1 MKNYTNLFSIT
12 CLLLIPV
19 LQTFAAG
26 EPMVEKRKTYTKS
39 YNISGS
45 DRITLDNKFGE
56 IKINTWTRN
65 EVKVDVTVITT
76 SSTEERAQQLLDLVS
91 IEDGK
96 NANGVF
102 FRTER
107 KNDPKKSA
115 NKSDYK
121 NDDSKTNYQ
130 VYLPA
135 GNPLKVSNQFGATII
150 PDINGQLEVDSKFGS
165 LTAGKLTNV
174 KQLSVEF
181 GTATIQSISGNNLD
195 IKFSRAIID
204 NVEGN
209 MKAKFE
215 HCSGVK
221 LGLENPV
228 KGLTISNSFTN
239 LYLDAGKN
247 LSADFNINTSFG
259 NFSNNTAFKIPEV
272 GDDKNKKPG
281 KTSHNYSGKAGSG
294 GAAIRI
300 SSEFGN
306 VVLGHNL
313 EMDLKEDKKTTTR
326 I

>member
-1 MKNYTNLFSIT
+1 MKNFTNLFSII

-19 LQTFAAG
+19 LQSLAA
-26 EPMVEKRKTYTKS
+26 EDPMVEKRKTYTKS
-39 YNISGS
+39 YDISGN

-56 IKINTWTRN
+56 VKINTWTKN
-65 EVKVDVTVITT
+65 EVKVDVTIITK

-96 NANGVF
+96 NAEGVF

-107 KNDPKKSA
+107 KNDTKKSG
-115 NKSDYK
+115 NKNDYK
-121 NDDSKTNYQ
+121 NEDSKTNYQ

-150 PDINGQLEVDSKFGS
+150 PDINGLLELSSKFGS

-174 KQLSVEF
+174 KDLSVEF
-181 GTATIQSISGNNLD
+181 GTATIESIRGNDLH
-195 IKFSRAIID
+195 IKFSRAIIN

-209 MKAKFE
+209 IKARFE

-221 LGLENPV
+221 LGLENAV
-228 KGLTISNSFTN
+228 KGLSISNSFTN
-239 LYLDAGKN
+239 LYLDVDKN

-259 NFSNNTAFKIPEV
+259 NFSNSTAFKIPEV
-272 GDDKNKKPG
+272 SEDKNKPG
-281 KTSHNYSGKAGSG
+281 KLKHNYSGKAGGG
-294 GAAIRI
+294 GADIKI

-313 EMDLKEDKKTTTR
+313 EMDLKENKKTTTR